1 MAMAADRIVADK
13 TSNVFESLKHYVNV
27 IILNK
32 NKSYITREITTTIII
47 KLQAKR
53 TTSKTH
59 IHKTHKHKSKITK
72 TNEHMFVMICGTNQI
87 VYVSVAIPLQAA
99 YEG

>member
-1 MAMAADRIVADK
+1 MMIIIMAMAADRIVANK

-47 KLQAKR
+47 KIQAER
-53 TTSKTH
+53 TACKQQ
-59 IHKTHKHKSKITK
+59 KSLYVYGVVYAN
-72 TNEHMFVMICGTNQI
+72 TNTIQFVFVFLCISLYISDN
-87 VYVSVAIPLQAA
+87 
-99 YEG
+99 